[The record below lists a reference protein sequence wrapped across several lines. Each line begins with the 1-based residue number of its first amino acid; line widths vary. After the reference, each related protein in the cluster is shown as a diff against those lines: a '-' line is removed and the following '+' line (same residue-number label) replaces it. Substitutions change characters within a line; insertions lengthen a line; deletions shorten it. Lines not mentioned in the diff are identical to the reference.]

1 MKLSH
6 WNLIVAMRS
15 DIVRLLDRTLAV
27 DSTRFGERASAGPVD
42 PGTLQRLQ
50 GELRSKLESLR
61 EHLTRELTENETYL
75 VMFPLVLLCD
85 EMVMSRL
92 AKEQQTRWSLLQ
104 SELFQINYG
113 GDVFY
118 DFVDE
123 RLEKHDTPPMVFEVL
138 YFCLAAG
145 FVGKFGESSGKVQRY
160 RTLLSEQIAATSMS
174 AGERRRRRRAQRQ
187 AREGQGERSS
197 RRSRPITTA
206 ISPPRSGPQRS
217 VSATIPT
224 AATPGQP
231 PAPPG
236 SLHEEAPR
244 RMDWRSL
251 MPYGVAVAALAV
263 ALGFVLLFTNV

>member
-6 WNLIVAMRS
+6 WNLIIAMRS

-27 DSTRFGERASAGPVD
+27 DTTRFGERMAAGPVD

-50 GELRSKLESLR
+50 VELRSKLESLR
-61 EHLTRELTENETYL
+61 EHLNRELTENETYL

-92 AKEQQTRWSLLQ
+92 AKEQQTSWSLLQ

-123 RLEKHDTPPMVFEVL
+123 RLEKGDTPPMVFEVL

-160 RTLLSEQIAATSMS
+160 RTLLSEQIAATSMT
-174 AGERRRRRRAQRQ
+174 AAERRKRRRAAR
-187 AREGQGERSS
+187 ATREGQGERGT
-197 RRSRPITTA
+197 RRSRTIGL
-206 ISPPRSGPQRS
+206 PRTGSQRTLSGG
-217 VSATIPT
+217 V
-224 AATPGQP
+224 
-231 PAPPG
+231 PAPPASG
-236 SLHEEAPR
+236 LALPPSPSPSLHEQAPR
-244 RMDWRSL
+244 RFDWRG
-251 MPYGVAVAALAV
+251 MAPYGVALAALGLAI
-263 ALGFVLLFTNV
+263 GFVLLFTNV

>member
-6 WNLIVAMRS
+6 WNLIIAMRS

-27 DSTRFGERASAGPVD
+27 DTTRFGERSSAVLVD

-50 GELRSKLESLR
+50 VELRSKLEALR
-61 EHLTRELTENETYL
+61 ENLNRELTENETYL

-92 AKEQQTRWSLLQ
+92 AKQQQTSWSLLQ

-123 RLEKHDTPPMVFEVL
+123 RLEKHDTPAMVFEVL

-174 AGERRRRRRAQRQ
+174 AAERRRRRRAERR

-197 RRSRPITTA
+197 RRSRPLTTSRA
-206 ISPPRSGPQRS
+206 STSRTAGASSSALPT
-217 VSATIPT
+217 VSAV
-224 AATPGQP
+224 P
-231 PAPPG
+231 PPP
-236 SLHEEAPR
+236 SSVIESAPR
-244 RMDWRSL
+244 RIDWRG
-251 MPYGVAVAALAV
+251 MAPYGVALAALGV
-263 ALGFVLLFTNV
+263 AISFVLLFTNV

>member
-6 WNLIVAMRS
+6 WNVIIAMRS

-27 DSTRFGERASAGPVD
+27 DSTRFGERMVAGPVD

-50 GELRSKLESLR
+50 VELRSKLESLR
-61 EHLTRELTENETYL
+61 EHLNHELTENETYL

-123 RLEKHDTPPMVFEVL
+123 RLDKHDTPPMVFEVL

-160 RTLLSEQIAATSMS
+160 RTLLSEQIAATSMT
-174 AGERRRRRRAQRQ
+174 AGERRKRRRAARL
-187 AREGQGERSS
+187 AREGPGDRGS
-197 RRSRPITTA
+197 RRSR
-206 ISPPRSGPQRS
+206 SQSMPRSGLQRTLTG
-217 VSATIPT
+217 AAPT
-224 AATPGQP
+224 
-231 PAPPG
+231 PPG
-236 SLHEEAPR
+236 SSVAPAPASSLLEQAPPR
-244 RMDWRSL
+244 FDWRG
-251 MPYGVAVAALAV
+251 MVPYGVAIAALGLAI
-263 ALGFVLLFTNV
+263 GCVLLFTNV

>member
-6 WNLIVAMRS
+6 WNLIIAMRS

-27 DSTRFGERASAGPVD
+27 DTTRFGERTVAAPVD

-50 GELRSKLESLR
+50 SELRSKLEALR
-61 EHLTRELTENETYL
+61 EHLNRELTENETYL

-123 RLEKHDTPPMVFEVL
+123 RLEKQDTPPMVFEVL

-174 AGERRRRRRAQRQ
+174 ATERRKRRRAARGM
-187 AREGQGERSS
+187 REGQTERSS
-197 RRSRPITTA
+197 RRSR
-206 ISPPRSGPQRS
+206 SLSLPRTGPQRTLTGS
-217 VSATIPT
+217 TQSQAGASA
-224 AATPGQP
+224 A

-236 SLHEEAPR
+236 SLLEEPPR
-244 RMDWRSL
+244 RIDWRS
-251 MPYGVAVAALAV
+251 MAPYGVALAALGVAV
-263 ALGFVLLFTNV
+263 GFVLLFTNV

>member
-6 WNLIVAMRS
+6 WNLIIAMRS

-27 DSTRFGERASAGPVD
+27 DSTRFGERMVAGPVD

-50 GELRSKLESLR
+50 VELRSKLESLR
-61 EHLTRELTENETYL
+61 EHLNQELTENETYL

-123 RLEKHDTPPMVFEVL
+123 RLDKHDTPPMVFEVL

-160 RTLLSEQIAATSMS
+160 RTLLSEQIAATAMT
-174 AGERRRRRRAQRQ
+174 AGERRKRRRAARL
-187 AREGQGERSS
+187 AREAGGERSP
-197 RRSRPITTA
+197 RRSR
-206 ISPPRSGPQRS
+206 SQSLPRSGLQRTLS
-217 VSATIPT
+217 SSA
-224 AATPGQP
+224 P
-231 PAPPG
+231 PPPG
-236 SLHEEAPR
+236 SSLAPAPASSLMEPAPR
-244 RMDWRSL
+244 RFDWRG
-251 MPYGVAVAALAV
+251 MAPYGVALAALGLAIGCV
-263 ALGFVLLFTNV
+263 FLFTNV